1 MNKHMTDFVV
11 WGHEDA
17 SMSHKT
23 VVALS
28 TVFAFLFLSSG
39 VNANYFVYYISS
51 CVAMRMLQCH
61 TITVVALSTVF
72 AFLFLSSG
80 VNANYFVYYLANIYR
95 FEGVATYP
103 QL

>member
-1 MNKHMTDFVV
+1 MSNGRQSWSGWVV
-11 WGHEDA
+11 
-17 SMSHKT
+17 SQCYTIT
-23 VVALS
+23 VVVLS

-80 VNANYFVYYLANIYR
+80 
-95 FEGVATYP
+95 EC
-103 QL
+103 

>member
-1 MNKHMTDFVV
+1 MSNGCQTWSGWVV
-11 WGHEDA
+11 
-17 SMSHKT
+17 SQCYTIT
-23 VVALS
+23 VVVLS

-80 VNANYFVYYLANIYR
+80 
-95 FEGVATYP
+95 EC
-103 QL
+103 